1 KNTTTRHR
9 RYTATTPTSP
19 RNDRSLS
26 PTPTHYRHH
35 HHHPLSTHQQKSLS
49 NVGTEK
55 CYTHS
60 LGVFWLCAGNDRLDV
75 LPVGRVNAGL
85 RRVLRRRTGLDTV
98 DDNCRTLLPGT
109 AAERDGDRG
118 AGELDGELRC
128 WNWFPKFKDCLGK
141 LYIPTV

>member
-1 KNTTTRHR
+1 M
-9 RYTATTPTSP
+9 
-19 RNDRSLS
+19 
-26 PTPTHYRHH
+26 
-35 HHHPLSTHQQKSLS
+35 
-49 NVGTEK
+49 GTEK

-128 WNWFPKFKDCLGK
+128 WNWFPKFKGKFTQSRATPVFFAPTLTYANLLVTDCLGK